1 MTERHLPVA
10 PAALRAG
17 EVAARAHVN
26 VQTLRYYERRGLLPE
41 PRRLPSGY
49 RAYPAEA
56 VRMVRF
62 IKQAQALGFTLEEI
76 RSLQRLTG
84 DRPGNCGKAQDIAAA
99 RISELT
105 RKSRTCGRCATRCR
119 CSPVSAASRT
129 RRRPARSPAPWRTAA
144 SDRDTWRR

>member
-1 MTERHLPVA
+1 MSERHL

-17 EVAARAHVN
+17 EVAARARVN

-84 DRPGNCGKAQDIAAA
+84 DRPGNCEKAQDLAAA
-99 RISELT
+99 RVSELDQKIARLRQMREALSVLARECRGPHPADTCPLT
-105 RKSRTCGRCATRCR
+105 RSLATCG
-119 CSPVSAASRT
+119 
-129 RRRPARSPAPWRTAA
+129 
-144 SDRDTWRR
+144 